1 MVDAGFLGKKTGKGF
16 YLHPPG
22 KQKGPKQVNPEV
34 EKVTKSPSQFC
45 AIHALHR
52 PPANARAVLVRL
64 TRQARPIGAVARLL
78 DELGLLG
85 TCRCSASM

>member
-52 PPANARAVLVRL
+52 PP
-64 TRQARPIGAVARLL
+64 RQRSSLACAAYSTGPT
-78 DELGLLG
+78 DW
-85 TCRCSASM
+85 RCG

>member
-34 EKVTKSPSQFC
+34 EKVTIPLPVLCDSCVAPTARQRSSRAC
-45 AIHALHR
+45 AAYS
-52 PPANARAVLVRL
+52 
-64 TRQARPIGAVARLL
+64 TGRPIGAVARLL

>member
-34 EKVTKSPSQFC
+34 EKVINPPPSSVRFMRC
-45 AIHALHR
+45 TDHPPTLEPCLCGLLDR
-52 PPANARAVLVRL
+52 PTDWR
-64 TRQARPIGAVARLL
+64 ARLL

>member
-34 EKVTKSPSQFC
+34 EKVINPLPVLCDSGAAPTARQRSSRAC
-45 AIHALHR
+45 AAYSTG
-52 PPANARAVLVRL
+52 P
-64 TRQARPIGAVARLL
+64 T
-78 DELGLLG
+78 DW
-85 TCRCSASM
+85 RCG